1 MAGESSDD
9 EGPEEVSLQSGRD
22 AAAQQRSQEKEVTQK
37 SRCVPP
43 SRLAQVACTLTHS
56 TTAHS
61 RARRDKKEATA
72 KERKI
77 VNSVSDLDG
86 KYDEAVDRESAEE
99 VLAAK
104 AAPLGAG

>member
-56 TTAHS
+56 TTPHGGAPDGS
-61 RARRDKKEATA
+61 GDGLWVVGVT
-72 KERKI
+72 
-77 VNSVSDLDG
+77 DG
-86 KYDEAVDRESAEE
+86 KRNVLDRTDRQTGQDRPPIIGSESCRRT
-99 VLAAK
+99 
-104 AAPLGAG
+104 